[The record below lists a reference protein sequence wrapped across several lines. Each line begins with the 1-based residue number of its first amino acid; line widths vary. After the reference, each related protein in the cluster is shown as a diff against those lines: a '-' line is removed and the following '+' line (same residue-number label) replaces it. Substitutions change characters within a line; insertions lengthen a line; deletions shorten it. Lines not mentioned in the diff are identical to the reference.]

1 MSNTKVQQN
10 LNELFNV
17 DPIPQSENLYQVA
30 KTDKDEDD
38 FDIEAEGGKLVPVDA
53 DRWKAEDE
61 QIKSD
66 IDDDY
71 HQVRS
76 NLKGL
81 LNSSE
86 SMLELA
92 MQIAQGTENPKSIDS
107 VTKLIGQ
114 IADINT
120 KIIDLTAKKQDVYI
134 KARPKVNTK
143 FAEALNGDPAVI
155 GSVTNNNTMFVGSVT
170 DLLKQLQTL
179 EPVDGVVN
187 EKNGSETSSN

>member
-17 DPIPQSENLYQVA
+17 DPIPQSESLYQVT

>member
-17 DPIPQSENLYQVA
+17 DPIPQSESLYQVA

-92 MQIAQGTENPKSIDS
+92 IQIAQGTENPKSIDS
-107 VTKLIGQ
+107 VRKLIGQ

>member
-17 DPIPQSENLYQVA
+17 DPIPQSESLYQIA

>member
-17 DPIPQSENLYQVA
+17 DPIPQSESLYQVT
-30 KTDKDEDD
+30 KTDEDEDN

-66 IDDDY
+66 IDNDY
-71 HQVRS
+71 HQVRN

>member
-17 DPIPQSENLYQVA
+17 DPIPQSENLYQPT
-30 KTDKDEDD
+30 KNEQFNDD
-38 FDIEAEGGKLVPVDA
+38 QFDIAAEGGQLVPVEQDQ
-53 DRWKAEDE
+53 WKAEDD

-66 IDDDY
+66 INDDY
-71 HQVRS
+71 NQVRS

-81 LNSSE
+81 LSSSE
-86 SMLELA
+86 NMLELA

-120 KIIDLTAKKQDVYI
+120 KLIDLTAKKQDVYH

-155 GSVTNNNTMFVGSVT
+155 GSVTNNTMFVGSVT
-170 DLLKQLQTL
+170 DLLKQLQQ
-179 EPVDGVVN
+179 VDNKDVIDVK
-187 EKNGSETSSN
+187 EQ